1 MSETESPKIF
11 EQEPLILESV
21 HSEDENK
28 EVEKD
33 TKKELRVSP
42 SARKLASESK
52 IDLQQIEG
60 SGKNGLVLKRRRY
73 EVLWGLNLN
82 HPREKLRTGPKKE

>member
-60 SGKNGLVLKRRRY
+60 SGKNGLVLK
-73 EVLWGLNLN
+73 EDVMSLMGLNLN